1 MCGDPINRSGGT
13 EHRNL
18 PSPGRLTVYTEVIHV
33 DVKPAIVRNGDFADI
48 SAVDLWIVRLNHRQ
62 EPRAGQKERLW

>member
-1 MCGDPINRSGGT
+1 MCNDPINRSGGT

-33 DVKPAIVRNGDFADI
+33 DVKPASRRSPG
-48 SAVDLWIVRLNHRQ
+48 
-62 EPRAGQKERLW
+62 RAQTKIIATMLQFQKSPAFCIA